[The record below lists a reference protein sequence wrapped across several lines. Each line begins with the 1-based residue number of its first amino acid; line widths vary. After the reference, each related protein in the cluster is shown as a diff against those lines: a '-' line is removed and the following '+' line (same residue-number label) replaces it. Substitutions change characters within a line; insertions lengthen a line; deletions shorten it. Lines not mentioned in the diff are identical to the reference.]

1 MGGVNNKKLVPSVV
15 LQRHFQGNILLQ
27 TGERTLF
34 FKALEER
41 CKQEMRT
48 LVNFMKKLDASA
60 N

>member
-1 MGGVNNKKLVPSVV
+1 MCGVNDRKLVPSV